1 MRHSPKNLKY
11 HELIG
16 LKVRIVSHS
25 DPTLVGLEGII
36 VDETRSTL
44 LIDCGGRRKRV
55 LKLYGIFEFT
65 LPNGKRVSLD
75 GSEILGRPE
84 DRLKRVKDL

>member
-1 MRHSPKNLKY
+1 MRHTPFNIKY

-16 LKVRIVSHS
+16 LRVRVVSHS
-25 DPTLVGLEGII
+25 DPTLCGIEGVV
-36 VDETRSTL
+36 VDETRNTL
-44 LIDCGGRRKRV
+44 VIEVGGRRKRV
-55 LKLYGIFEFT
+55 LKLYGVFEFT
-65 LPNGKRVSLD
+65 LPNGKKVYLD